1 MRKLLEKAAKVD
13 KVLRR
18 SKAFII
24 KKTNDLFSAGAVV
37 VTNRFGTRRNDEEGR
52 GKIMR
57 RSRNEVRKDLSQKQS
72 RVKKPDVCD
81 SVRD

>member
-24 KKTNDLFSAGAVV
+24 KKTDLFSAGAVV
-37 VTNRFGTRRNDEEGR
+37 VTNRFGTRRNEEEGR
-52 GKIMR
+52 GKTMR
-57 RSRNEVRKDLSQKQS
+57 RSRNEVRKDLSQK
-72 RVKKPDVCD
+72 
-81 SVRD
+81 